1 MLCDM
6 QCEVY
11 EVMYYGTIS
20 IVLRDAKSESTP
32 TLNTTVRALV
42 GFAPNKT
49 RMVQARLFKARTKTN
64 PLHLQLN

>member
-42 GFAPNKT
+42 GFASKKNKNG
-49 RMVQARLFKARTKTN
+49 ASAA
-64 PLHLQLN
+64 LQGLNKN